1 MHDFFRLKTWVLSLG
16 MIIIALVFSAV
27 LVYRDF
33 LLKEFGE
40 SVFIAQAGASD
51 NVTGFAWSENIGWIS
66 FNCTSEGDCTNDY
79 GVDIEKDIIGT
90 RGNFSG
96 YAWSSNVGWIALE
109 RAKVCNDDNSIY
121 CKVDQDCT
129 DAGATGP
136 CNTVD
141 PDFLPDNYAF
151 NSVCANCTEAHNCT
165 ACYNWGDQNVYGWA
179 KILSLGDDGWIKFRD
194 VSWAE
199 GVTIDPVGSEFSGW
213 AWNED
218 GNGTGIGWISF
229 NSENCD
235 TDDDGLSDGG
245 GECPSAGTPIPDY
258 EVKGDISAPPTVD
271 NLSSPNWSE
280 ASVGGN
286 VCSTHQ
292 ALIARL
298 KWRYNDD
305 VALDGKAYQVVVD
318 TTNLGDPSVGGDF
331 DTGKCLKS
339 DGVHDDCIIDFAG
352 NNAFCLED
360 GGYCWY
366 TVSTSRFGAFDY
378 DTDYYWWVRTWDNDD
393 VASDWKQYDTD
404 PDTDNDNGVILTFKT
419 YKHEFPNPSFTWH
432 IPDPSE
438 EEQVLFIGS
447 AKYYPGDF
455 TTVTDCTDN
464 PPCSWQWTA
473 IPPAV
478 HIYSPNAS
486 STIMEFDKGV
496 QQATLEVGDGD
507 YLCSTSTTFDVRLE
521 LPTWKETK

>member
-1 MHDFFRLKTWVLSLG
+1 MRNFFRLKTWVLSLG

-33 LLKEFGE
+33 LLKEFGKE
-40 SVFIAQAGASD
+40 VFIAQAGTSD
-51 NVTGFAWSENIGWIS
+51 NVYGFAWSENIGWIS
-66 FNCTSEGDCTNDY
+66 FNSTDCDTDSNGFIDTDAMVLGCGGDNTTDTAFNY
-79 GVDIEKDIIGT
+79 GVDIEKVDVGT

-96 YAWSSNVGWIALE
+96 YAWSSNVGWISFE
-109 RAKVCNDDNSIY
+109 EGNVPGSDYS
-121 CKVDQDCT
+121 
-129 DAGATGP
+129 
-136 CNTVD
+136 
-141 PDFLPDNYAF
+141 F
-151 NSVCANCTEAHNCT
+151 NANCPGTCDSAHNCT
-165 ACYNWGDQNVYGWA
+165 ACYSWINQKVYGWA
-179 KILSLGDDGWIKFRD
+179 KILALGDDGWVKFRD
-194 VSWAE
+194 ASWAD
-199 GVTIDPVGSEFSGW
+199 GVTIDSADSEFSGW

-229 NSENCD
+229 NA
-235 TDDDGLSDGG
+235 DDCNNNGSVFN
-245 GECPSAGTPIPDY
+245 GTPAGCPDPGTPY
-258 EVKGDISAPPTVD
+258 FDYKVKGDVNTPPTAD
-271 NLSSPNWSE
+271 NLSAPNWSE

-305 VALDGKAYQVVVD
+305 VALDGKAYQIVIN

-366 TVSTSRFGAFDY
+366 TVSISHFGAFNY
-378 DTDYYWWVRTWDNDD
+378 NKHYYWWVMVWDNDD

-404 PDTDNDNGVILTFKT
+404 PDTDNDDGVILTFTT
-419 YKHEFPNPSFTWH
+419 YKHEFPNPSFTWY
-432 IPDPSE
+432 IPDPSA
-438 EEQVLFIGS
+438 EEQVLFNGS
-447 AKYYPGDF
+447 AKYYTGGF
-455 TTVTDCTDN
+455 GTEADCTDVSCN
-464 PPCSWQWTA
+464 WLWTA

-478 HIYSPNAS
+478 NIYNPNSS
-486 STIMEFDKGV
+486 STIMEFNKGV

-507 YLCSTSTTFDVRLE
+507 YLCSTSTTFDVKLK